1 MLQED
6 VFFTTQVQNAGVGKM
21 CPTCSKSSIPYR
33 VGIPSD
39 SLPDTLGMGH
49 QEQIPL
55 YGPPMSD
62 TSHISHQRCHVT
74 APLQHN

>member
-33 VGIPSD
+33 DSYDCKKIFDTTGI
-39 SLPDTLGMGH
+39 
-49 QEQIPL
+49 
-55 YGPPMSD
+55 Y
-62 TSHISHQRCHVT
+62 
-74 APLQHN
+74 